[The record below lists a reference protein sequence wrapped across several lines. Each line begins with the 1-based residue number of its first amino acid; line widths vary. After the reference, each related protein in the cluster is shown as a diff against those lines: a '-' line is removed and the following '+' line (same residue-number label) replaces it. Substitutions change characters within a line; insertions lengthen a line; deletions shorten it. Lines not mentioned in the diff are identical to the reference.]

1 MMFDSDVLEHRLV
14 ELLSTF
20 HDTTACDH
28 VPDEMLDCEAHAHLS
43 QSEQQRLNILAR
55 TYSRAARGLLLANN
69 FDVENLAF
77 LICNNEK
84 MYGNSFGAGDV
95 FITMLGWEGYT
106 QGLAN
111 CTLAVL
117 VRATKTSTAKILQV
131 RVEPKEKVLEKLGRE
146 VDKMLLKA
154 LLLA

>member
-1 MMFDSDVLEHRLV
+1 MSDNDVLEHRLV
-14 ELLSTF
+14 VLLSTF
-20 HDTTACDH
+20 HDATTCDH
-28 VPDEMLDCEAHAHLS
+28 GADKMLDCEAQARLP
-43 QSEQQRLNILAR
+43 QSEQQKLHILAR
-55 TYSRAARGLLLANN
+55 TYARVARGLLLANN
-69 FDVENLAF
+69 STVENLAF

-95 FITMLGWEGYT
+95 LITMLSWEGYT
-106 QGLAN
+106 QGFDD

-117 VRATKTSTAKILQV
+117 VRATKTSTVKILQA